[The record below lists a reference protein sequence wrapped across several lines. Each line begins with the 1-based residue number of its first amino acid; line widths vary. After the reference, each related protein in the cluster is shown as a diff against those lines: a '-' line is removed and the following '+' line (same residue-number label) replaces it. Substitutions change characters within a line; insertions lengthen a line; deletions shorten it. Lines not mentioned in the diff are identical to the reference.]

1 LKFVLNNYR
10 KKNQFL
16 YFQSKGD
23 YVLPA
28 LYVLDS
34 MVKNLRS
41 TTYIKLFENKLPVI
55 FASAFNKVSK
65 EKKNILVLNKFLFYR
80 LMNVLV

>member
-1 LKFVLNNYR
+1 
-10 KKNQFL
+10 
-16 YFQSKGD
+16 
-23 YVLPA
+23 
-28 LYVLDS
+28 